1 MKQGIETGPINK
13 ETVVQV
19 IGSVP
24 SRTLARP
31 EVHVSLLIQ
40 DWRVRGLGVYRDSI
54 IETTDVDTELNPVA
68 WNPRKDVVEY
78 LVDLEKDVLSSQGAT
93 SMTDFLLTNYVG
105 NMKKLAAI
113 SGTFSGMLKQ
123 NLQEELPRSLGAFM
137 KGYLDQ
143 RGQTQTDCAMETGV
157 SQALISNAV
166 KGRPISIGLI
176 KILKGL
182 DVEDEIKEVAF
193 GLYAQPTVKDEVD
206 VTGILHRS
214 RWVQDLYSLD
224 KETLERSGFEGS
236 EDYLLTRFI
245 NTATR
250 LTQITETVDRLPDQI
265 TPKDIK
271 SNQPTI
277 FGFPSIN
284 VVNQKTMVAP
294 ILLRVWQSKGLF
306 LPREGRMQYE
316 G

>member
-236 EDYLLTRFI
+236 EDYFYPEKGECNMKGREIGRTERTLLAAKRKFGVEI
-245 NTATR
+245 VYNPVPEFFEQYGEGMFKENATPSIEEA
-250 LTQITETVDRLPDQI
+250 QIT
-265 TPKDIK
+265 
-271 SNQPTI
+271 
-277 FGFPSIN
+277 IN
-284 VVNQKTMVAP
+284 ATA
-294 ILLRVWQSKGLF
+294 RT
-306 LPREGRMQYE
+306 
-316 G
+316 